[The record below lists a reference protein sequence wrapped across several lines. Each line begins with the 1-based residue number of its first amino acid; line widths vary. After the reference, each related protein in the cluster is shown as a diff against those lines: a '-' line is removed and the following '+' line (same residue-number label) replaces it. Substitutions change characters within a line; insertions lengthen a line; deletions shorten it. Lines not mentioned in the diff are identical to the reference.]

1 MEWVRT
7 LLKCNWASFNYTD
20 VGAPPWKISQQRNVR
35 FFEQPPPSMIIWLL
49 CTLRLL
55 RCDYEKIRGIVFGK
69 YLFVSCEVLLMIML
83 LLLYELKALITFMN
97 LLFINARASSS
108 SLINTNWVVA
118 VGYGYMK
125 MILGYM
131 GNSHWLGWGSLV
143 ASPLGYVTTNWVN
156 AGQFAVGRSWV
167 SSRRG
172 DRHSNTNIQGTIMHT
187 F

>member
-1 MEWVRT
+1 MHAAADE
-7 LLKCNWASFNYTD
+7 
-20 VGAPPWKISQQRNVR
+20 
-35 FFEQPPPSMIIWLL
+35 
-49 CTLRLL
+49 

-83 LLLYELKALITFMN
+83 LYELRELKALITFMN
-97 LLFINARASSS
+97 LLFISARASSS
-108 SLINTNWVVA
+108 SLINTNWVMA
-118 VGYGYMK
+118 VGYGMGMK

-143 ASPLGYVTTNWVN
+143 ASPHGYVTTNWVN

-172 DRHSNTNIQGTIMHT
+172 DRHSNNIQGTIMHT